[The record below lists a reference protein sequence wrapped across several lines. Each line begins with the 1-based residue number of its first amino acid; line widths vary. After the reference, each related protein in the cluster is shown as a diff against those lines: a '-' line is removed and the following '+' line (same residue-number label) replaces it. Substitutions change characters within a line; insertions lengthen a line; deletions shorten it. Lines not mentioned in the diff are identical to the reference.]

1 MKISVENL
9 SAVRLKGTP
18 VLFLLL
24 RMMAQ
29 SCVFG
34 GISEFC

>member
-1 MKISVENL
+1 MKISLENL
-9 SAVRLKGTP
+9 YAVRLKGTP

-29 SCVFG
+29 SCIFG
-34 GISEFC
+34 GIGEFC

>member
-1 MKISVENL
+1 MKIILENL
-9 SAVRLKGTP
+9 YAVRLKGTP

-29 SCVFG
+29 SCIFWG
-34 GISEFC
+34 TSEFC